1 MTSSLRRKHPTTRRN
16 TRRWS
21 KVIFTTALLAVAAAS
36 PAWAQSETTP
46 ADKPGVTQKS
56 GSVDRLRQRNASDRW
71 RELKQQPRSKLI
83 EEPSDKVAAQPAQ
96 NAPRAQ
102 AVSDPTEYRPLEKQ
116 AAEDQPAAVA
126 ETAELP
132 MRSELPGS
140 ERITQSIPEEA
151 ALPEPDGPP
160 PVRARANQRP
170 ARNAMKNAVQDST
183 RKVPVREVG
192 EIDPI
197 PQEQDLIRTPKD
209 LKRLTAI
216 VPFLDYEPDP
226 TLKDQCNNLCPRPNI
241 GNCPECKN
249 RRADEVG
256 ADELA
261 CPDCPEEVRL
271 GSDPY
276 LGRAFPGLA
285 YNWVASDLYHY
296 PLYFQDVPLERYGH
310 TRPFYIQ
317 PLVSVPKFLL
327 QGVFLPYQSVIYPP
341 CKKQYALGHYRPGDC
356 VPYLYY
362 PVPISAKA
370 ALVEAAAITGG
381 LYLYAPP

>member
-1 MTSSLRRKHPTTRRN
+1 
-16 TRRWS
+16 
-21 KVIFTTALLAVAAAS
+21 
-36 PAWAQSETTP
+36 
-46 ADKPGVTQKS
+46 VTQKPS
-56 GSVDRLRQRNASDRW
+56 AIERLRQRNASDRW
-71 RELKQQPRSKLI
+71 LELKQQPRSKLI
-83 EEPSDKVAAQPAQ
+83 EASSDKVAAQPAEKSL
-96 NAPRAQ
+96 RAKT
-102 AVSDPTEYRPLEKQ
+102 VSDPGESRPSEKQ
-116 AAEDQPAAVA
+116 
-126 ETAELP
+126 TAEKQSAEGTQPPKLANP
-132 MRSELPGS
+132 
-140 ERITQSIPEEA
+140 ERVTKSIPEEE
-151 ALPEPDGPP
+151 ALPQPAGPP
-160 PVRARANQRP
+160 PVRAQTAQHP

-209 LKRLTAI
+209 LKRLTSI
-216 VPFLDYEPDP
+216 SPFLDYEPDP

-276 LGRAFPGLA
+276 LGRAFPGLC

-296 PLYFQDVPLERYGH
+296 PLYFQDVALERYGH
-310 TRPFYIQ
+310 TRPYYIQ
-317 PLVSVPKFLL
+317 PFVSVPKFML
-327 QGVFLPYQSVIYPP
+327 QGVFLPYQGVLYPP

-356 VPYLYY
+356 VPYKYY
-362 PVPISAKA
+362 PVPLSAKA
-370 ALVEAAAITGG
+370 AVVEAAAVAGG